1 MLNKSQILISL
12 SITHTILGMIVLSS
26 IYFYSIDYDVQW
38 VDIVACL
45 VPISF
50 IIFRRCIHLDLHEW
64 IRDNDDLPEYTEDG
78 YYFNQLQKL
87 IFKKEIIS
95 KSHLKE
101 YKGGYVDDVEHFC
114 ELEDEDIIKDIFN
127 EKLHYVVINCIL
139 VVTLLSKYNM
149 KRLIPLYLGWFMYNF
164 S

>member
-1 MLNKSQILISL
+1 MLNKSQLLISL
-12 SITHTILGMIVLSS
+12 SITHTILGMIVVSS
-26 IYFYSIDYDVQW
+26 IYFYSIGYDVLW

-50 IIFRRCIHLDLHEW
+50 IIFRRCIHIDVCEY
-64 IRDNDDLPEYTEDG
+64 IKNNEEFPEYTEDG

-95 KSHLKE
+95 KSHLKD

-114 ELEDEDIIKDIFN
+114 ELNDQETIRDIFN
-127 EKLHYVVINCIL
+127 EKIHYIVINCIL
-139 VVTLLSKYNM
+139 IITLLTKYNM
-149 KRLIPLYLGWFMYNF
+149 KRLIPIYLMWFFYNF

>member
-50 IIFRRCIHLDLHEW
+50 IIFRRCIHLDLHEL
-64 IRDNDDLPEYTEDG
+64 IKNNEALPEYTEDG
-78 YYFNQLQKL
+78 YYFNELQKL

-101 YKGGYVDDVEHFC
+101 YKGGPVGSVEHFC
-114 ELEDEDIIKDIFN
+114 DLEDEEIIKDIFN
-127 EKLHYVVINCIL
+127 EKVHYIVINCIL
-139 VVTLLSKYNM
+139 VVILLSKYNM
-149 KRLIPLYLGWFMYNF
+149 KRLIPLYLAWFFYNF